1 MLEKSLLEKV
11 LQEALKTGGDFA
23 EIFEETNYNTSYS
36 MEW

>member
-23 EIFEETNYNTSYS
+23 EIFEGKSGYGE
-36 MEW
+36 